1 VEDGARRRVEDG
13 ARRCVEDGARR
24 RVSGVEGRLQ
34 RLADVEAG
42 RSHGWDG
49 RMGGPRMAGWASSG
63 GLDDEQWRDGGW
75 ADGGVRVRRA
85 ASPRVVPG
93 AADRLGDRER
103 AGESETR
110 RRHRHVVC
118 GWRRPDS
125 GVGAWRRVILWCGG
139 AVRACGWP
147 PGREQRQA
155 RRVGSLGFSYMGWAS
170 LIMDRSWSWP
180 YCSDPELENT
190 VTKRDHPD

>member
-1 VEDGARRRVEDG
+1 
-13 ARRCVEDGARR
+13 
-24 RVSGVEGRLQ
+24 
-34 RLADVEAG
+34 VEAGTG

-63 GLDDEQWRDGGW
+63 GLEDEQWRDGRW

-85 ASPRVVPG
+85 ACG
-93 AADRLGDRER
+93 AWCGRPAGRQGESRRER
-103 AGESETR
+103 DASPACGVRLAASGLRRGRVAACDPVVRWACRVRWCRAAGES
-110 RRHRHVVC
+110 
-118 GWRRPDS
+118 W
-125 GVGAWRRVILWCGG
+125 
-139 AVRACGWP
+139 
-147 PGREQRQA
+147 RQA

-170 LIMDRSWSWP
+170 LIMDWSWSWP

>member
-1 VEDGARRRVEDG
+1 
-13 ARRCVEDGARR
+13 VEDGARR

-34 RLADVEAG
+34 RLAGVEAGTG

-63 GLDDEQWRDGGW
+63 GLEDERWRDGGW
-75 ADGGVRVRRA
+75 AGGGVRVRR
-85 ASPRVVPG
+85 VVPG
-93 AADRLGDRER
+93 AAGRLGDRER

-110 RRHRHVVC
+110 RRRVVC

-139 AVRACGWP
+139 RAACG
-147 PGREQRQA
+147 GAVRQA
-155 RRVGSLGFSYMGWAS
+155 RRVGSPCFSYMGWAS
-170 LIMDRSWSWP
+170 LIMDWSWS
-180 YCSDPELENT
+180 
-190 VTKRDHPD
+190 